1 MNWHF
6 NLASFSVVI
15 SAIFAV
21 VLAIFSWRRRAT
33 NPWIIYFT
41 LLAVAIAEWSLG
53 YALELAALKLPAK
66 IIWAKIQYLGIVSTP
81 PAWFLFAILYSGKE
95 KWVNRRNVVLLA
107 TIPVITLFFVFT
119 NELHNLVW
127 TGFALD
133 DSGSLLILA
142 VDYGWWF
149 WIHSVFSYILILLGA
164 VILFQAIRRF
174 PAVYTWQI
182 RIMLLAP
189 LVPLLGN
196 GIYLSGL
203 SPIPQLD
210 LTPSAFTIS
219 ALLFAWGIFRS
230 QLFHIGPVARRTV
243 IDNMGDGMFVL
254 DLENHIVDV
263 NPAAAAILG
272 QEPADMIGQFMEPFL
287 SNRPDL
293 ISQFGRKNEGDGEI
307 VLKIDNQQQWYDLRI
322 SPLHD
327 ARKNLRGRVL
337 VLRNITERKR
347 VETLLAQRNQILQT
361 LHQLSQDIA
370 STLDLQSLLNTA
382 AKSVAQALQV
392 TSAYIND
399 WNEEQGTTTVL
410 SEYYAPTASAL
421 ELVSDLGT
429 TYSLEEDFG
438 WPIDWI
444 HSPHNNYV
452 THIDDENISE
462 EERAH
467 MAKYDGKTV
476 LEVPLRAKGKA
487 LGTLELWESRYTR
500 DFTKEEIGLVLE
512 IAQQVALAMENAY
525 LYEHALAANQ
535 LKSRI
540 LARVSHELRTPLSV
554 IRLYAEMLS
563 YSPKY
568 TASPENQQE
577 ALSKIITSAEDL
589 VVIIDDLLDQS
600 TLEAGKLTLK
610 VTSFA
615 PVKILDKVYTQM
627 NSLTKS
633 KGLTLMTQIEPDM
646 PRYVS
651 GDPDRVQQILVNL
664 IGNAIKFTKAGEV
677 VVKFCLHG
685 TDHWAMMV
693 SDTGPGIPQ
702 ETQAFIFD
710 PFRQGD
716 ISKDWTRAGIGLG
729 LSIVKHLTDLMGGQI
744 TIESEI
750 GQGSTFT
757 IILPLREAKR

>member
-41 LLAVAIAEWSLG
+41 LLAIAIAEWSLG
-53 YALELAALKLPAK
+53 YAFELAALKLPAK
-66 IIWAKIQYLGIVSTP
+66 IIWAKIQYLGIVTTP
-81 PAWFLFAILYSGKE
+81 LAWFLFAILYSGKE
-95 KWVNRRNVVLLA
+95 KWVNRRNVILLA
-107 TIPVITLFFVFT
+107 IIPVITLLFVFT

-149 WIHSVFSYILILLGA
+149 WIHSTYSYILIMLGA
-164 VILFQAIRRF
+164 IILFQAIRRF
-174 PAVYTWQI
+174 PAIYLWQI

-189 LVPLLGN
+189 IVPLLGN

-203 SPIPQLD
+203 SPVPQLD

-243 IDNMGDGMFVL
+243 IDNMGDSMFVL
-254 DLENHIVDV
+254 DLENHIVDA
-263 NPAAAAILG
+263 NPAAAVILG
-272 QEPADMIGQFMEPFL
+272 QEPANVIGQSIGPFL
-287 SNRPDL
+287 NQRPDL
-293 ISQFGRKNEGDGEI
+293 VSQYGRIHEGDGEI
-307 VLKIDNQQQWYDLRI
+307 VLNLDNQQRWYDLRI
-322 SPLHD
+322 SPLRD
-327 ARKNLRGRVL
+327 ARQNLRGRVL
-337 VLRNITERKR
+337 VLRNITDRKR

-361 LHQLSQDIA
+361 LHQLSQEIA
-370 STLDLQSLLNTA
+370 STLDLQTLLNTA
-382 AKSVAQALQV
+382 AKSATEALQV

-399 WNEEQGTTTVL
+399 WDEEYGTTTVL
-410 SEYYAPTASAL
+410 AEYYAPTASAL
-421 ELVSDLGT
+421 EQVSDLGV
-429 TYSLEEDFG
+429 TYSLKGDFG
-438 WPIDWI
+438 WPVEWI

-452 THIDDENISE
+452 THIDDDDISE

-476 LEVPLRAKGKA
+476 LEVPLRAKSKP
-487 LGTLELWESRYTR
+487 LGTLELWESRSKR
-500 DFTKEEIGLVLE
+500 AFTKEEITLVLE

-554 IRLYAEMLS
+554 IKLYAEMMR

-568 TASPENQQE
+568 TSSPENQQE
-577 ALSKIITSAEDL
+577 ALDKIITSAEDL
-589 VVIIDDLLDQS
+589 VVIINDLLDQS

-615 PVKILDKVYTQM
+615 PAKILDKVHNQM
-627 NSLTKS
+627 DLLTKS
-633 KGLTLMTQIEPDM
+633 KGLLLTTQIEADM

-651 GDPDRVQQILVNL
+651 GDPDRVQQVLVNL
-664 IGNAIKFTKAGEV
+664 IGNAIKFTEAGEIA
-677 VVKFCLHG
+677 VKFCLYG
-685 TDHWAMMV
+685 THHWAMVV

-702 ETQAFIFD
+702 ETQGFIFD
-710 PFRQGD
+710 PFHQGD

-744 TIESEI
+744 TLESEV

-757 IILPLREAKR
+757 VIFPLREA